1 MDGCHLKGEAALSPA
16 ICLYHYPSQ
25 FNSPDMPSSK
35 IKSIE
40 IGHQRRQRLIGIA
53 LMCGAV
59 ALFAVLDTVAKYLN
73 AKVDPLEIAWA
84 RYSSAFLLT
93 LIVSNPFT
101 HPALVRTKR
110 PVLQLVRGVLL
121 VASTALNFVA
131 LRWLQLDEALS
142 IIFTFP
148 FIVAIASGPML
159 GEWLG
164 WRRWTAIC
172 VGFGGVLLITRP
184 GFGGMHPAALFSL
197 AATVSYGFYAVIT
210 RIVSRV
216 DSNQTSLFYSNFIGA
231 LVMLPVI
238 PFVWTTPSSWAIA
251 LMLVGIGVLGSAGHF
266 LLIAGH
272 RIAPAAVLSPFVYT
286 QLIWVVI
293 LGYLVFDHVP
303 NGWTMAGAA
312 IVISSGLYLLYRER
326 KLGKTTTSE
335 GVVEGPLE

>member
-1 MDGCHLKGEAALSPA
+1 
-16 ICLYHYPSQ
+16 
-25 FNSPDMPSSK
+25 MPSTTTSDLA
-35 IKSIE
+35 
-40 IGHQRRQRLIGIA
+40 HQRRQRLTGIA

-59 ALFAVLDTVAKYLN
+59 ALFACLDATAKYLN
-73 AKVDPLEIAWA
+73 TQMDAMQITWA
-84 RYSSAFLLT
+84 RYTSALVLT
-93 LIVSNPFT
+93 LIVSNPLT
-101 HPALVRTKR
+101 QPGLLRTRRLK
-110 PVLQLVRGVLL
+110 LQITRSLL
-121 VASTALNFVA
+121 LFLATAGNFLA
-131 LRWLQLDEALS
+131 LRWLQLDEVLS

-148 FIVAIASGPML
+148 FIVAIASGPLL
-159 GEWLG
+159 GEWIG
-164 WRRWTAIC
+164 WRRWAAIC

-184 GFGGMHPAALFSL
+184 GFGGMHPAALFSFG
-197 AATVSYGFYAVIT
+197 ATVSYGFYAVIT

-238 PFVWTTPSSWAIA
+238 PFVWTAPENWAIA
-251 LMLVGIGVLGSAGHF
+251 LMLAGIGVLGSAGHF

-303 NGWTMAGAA
+303 TAWTMAGAA
-312 IVISSGLYLLYRER
+312 MVIGSGLYLLYRER

>member
-1 MDGCHLKGEAALSPA
+1 
-16 ICLYHYPSQ
+16 
-25 FNSPDMPSSK
+25 MPSTN
-35 IKSIE
+35 SIA
-40 IGHQRRQRLIGIA
+40 IDRVQQRRQRLTGIA

-59 ALFAVLDTVAKYLN
+59 ALFACLDTTAKYLN
-73 AKVDPLEIAWA
+73 TQMDSMEIAWA
-84 RYSSAFLLT
+84 RYTSAFVLT

-101 HPALVRTKR
+101 HAGLLRTKR
-110 PVLQLVRGVLL
+110 PALQITRSVLL
-121 VASTALNFVA
+121 VGSTTLNFLA

-142 IIFTFP
+142 IVFTFP

-184 GFGGMHPAALFSL
+184 GFGGMHPAALLSL
-197 AATVSYGFYAVIT
+197 TATIFYGFYAVIT

-216 DSNQTSLFYSNFIGA
+216 NSNQTSLFYANFIGA

-238 PFVWTTPSSWAIA
+238 PFVWSAPENWLIA
-251 LMLVGIGVLGSAGHF
+251 LMLVGTGVLGSAGHF
-266 LLIAGH
+266 LLISGH
-272 RIAPAAVLSPFVYT
+272 RLAPAAVLSPFIYT

-303 NGWTMAGAA
+303 NSWTMAGAA
-312 IVISSGLYLLYRER
+312 IVIASGLYLLYRER

>member
-1 MDGCHLKGEAALSPA
+1 
-16 ICLYHYPSQ
+16 
-25 FNSPDMPSSK
+25 MPER
-35 IKSIE
+35 SITLAQ
-40 IGHQRRQRLIGIA
+40 QRRQRLTGIA

-59 ALFAVLDTVAKYLN
+59 ALFACLDTTAKYLN
-73 AKVDPLEIAWA
+73 TQMDSLEIARA
-84 RYSSAFLLT
+84 RYTSAFVLT
-93 LIVSNPFT
+93 LIISNPFT
-101 HPALVRTKR
+101 HTGLLRTKR
-110 PVLQLVRGVLL
+110 MKLQITRSVLL
-121 VASTALNFVA
+121 VASTVLNFLA
-131 LRWLQLDEALS
+131 LRWLQLDEALA

-164 WRRWTAIC
+164 WRRWAAIC
-172 VGFGGVLLITRP
+172 FGFGGVLLVTRP

-197 AATVSYGFYAVIT
+197 AATICYGLYAVIT

-216 DSNQTSLFYSNFIGA
+216 DSNQTSLFYANFIGA

-238 PFVWTTPSSWAIA
+238 PFVWTTPQNWTIA
-251 LMLVGIGVLGSAGHF
+251 LMLLGIGVLGSAGHF

-272 RIAPAAVLSPFVYT
+272 RIAPASVLSPFVYT

-303 NGWTMAGAA
+303 NSWTMAGAA
-312 IVISSGLYLLYRER
+312 MVIGSGLYLLYRER
-326 KLGKTTTSE
+326 KLGKATTSE